1 METKSVIT
9 KNCQMR
15 ERITVQ
21 AVLETPFDRLLGAHA
36 PEPTEG
42 IEPATCCLQDL
53 GRAVRRAL
61 SRVVLFLITGNLV
74 SIRPPSLAVRLPVN
88 RLNRIRSCR
97 ASNLTIKT
105 NNSGGLY
112 LITLAK

>member
-53 GRAVRRAL
+53 GEGRPQGVVKGHFVPNYGKSCFDPSADLGCQIACKSAQSDSLL
-61 SRVVLFLITGNLV
+61 SGFK
-74 SIRPPSLAVRLPVN
+74 PHH
-88 RLNRIRSCR
+88 
-97 ASNLTIKT
+97 
-105 NNSGGLY
+105 
-112 LITLAK
+112 